1 VTKDRP
7 YNENWPV
14 AKWRV
19 GDKIVVSNSG
29 ASPIHCV
36 VTGFDY
42 EDRLLGYDVNQP
54 HLLPKHDFDKEGVRI
69 GHMSI
74 HISRILHTHPRIE
87 QDREVC
93 TVTDFEGAIL
103 ARFDEEGNLEQNRT
117 NAETWLKR
125 CSEWG

>member
-1 VTKDRP
+1 MTKDRP
-7 YNENWPV
+7 YSENWPV

-29 ASPIHCV
+29 ASPIICI
-36 VTGFDY
+36 VTGFY
-42 EDRLLGYDVNQP
+42 CEDRLLGYDVNQP
-54 HLLPKHDFDKEGVRI
+54 HILPHHDFDKDGVRI
-69 GHMSI
+69 GRLSI
-74 HISRILHTHPRIE
+74 HIKTILQTYPRIE
-87 QDREVC
+87 KEREVC
-93 TVTDFEGAIL
+93 TVTNLEGEIL